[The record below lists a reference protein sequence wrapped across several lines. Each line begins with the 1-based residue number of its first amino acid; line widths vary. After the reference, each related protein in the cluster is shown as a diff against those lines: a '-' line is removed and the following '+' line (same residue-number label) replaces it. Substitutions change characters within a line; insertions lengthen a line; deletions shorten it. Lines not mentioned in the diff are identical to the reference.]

1 MMESQRL
8 VLFVRP
14 AREKGAF
21 VLGLSD
27 PEERFT
33 VGHALYYELG
43 EVRGGDALSSE
54 SVEKIKKEDE
64 GRRARK
70 AALSLLSYADNSR
83 RRLFEKLRHK
93 GISAEIAERAVADM
107 VTEGLLSEERQL
119 ESAVLSLAEHRLF
132 GPYRILADLSSKGY
146 KGEDVRAA
154 IHAAMEKGNIDFN
167 KNLARLFEKK
177 LGENATEEEKR
188 KLKFTYGYKR

>member
-33 VGHALYYELG
+33 VGHALYHELG

-54 SVEKIKKEDE
+54 SVAMIKTEDE
-64 GRRARK
+64 SRRARK

-83 RRLFEKLRHK
+83 RRLFEKLRRK
-93 GISAEIAERAVADM
+93 GISAEIAERTVSDM
-107 VTEGLLSEERQL
+107 IGEGLLSEERQL

-146 KGEDVRAA
+146 RGEDIRAA
-154 IHAAMEKGNIDFN
+154 IHAAMEQGNIDFN

>member
-33 VGHALYYELG
+33 VGHALYHELG

-54 SVEKIKKEDE
+54 SVAMIKTEDE
-64 GRRARK
+64 SRRARK

-83 RRLFEKLRHK
+83 RRLFEKLRRK
-93 GISAEIAERAVADM
+93 GISAEIAERTVSDM
-107 VTEGLLSEERQL
+107 IGEGLLSEERQL

-146 KGEDVRAA
+146 RGEDIRAA
-154 IHAAMEKGNIDFN
+154 IHVAMEKGDIDFN

>member
-54 SVEKIKKEDE
+54 SVERIRREDE
-64 GRRARK
+64 RRRARK
-70 AALSLLSYADNSR
+70 AALSLLAYADNSR
-83 RRLFEKLRHK
+83 RRLFEKLRRK
-93 GISAEIAERAVADM
+93 GISAEIAERTVSDM
-107 VTEGLLSEERQL
+107 IGEGLLSEERQL

-146 KGEDVRAA
+146 KGEDIRAA
-154 IHAAMEKGNIDFN
+154 IHAAMEKGDIDFN

-177 LGENATEEEKR
+177 LGENATEEERR
-188 KLKFTYGYKR
+188 KIKFTYGYKR

>member
-33 VGHALYYELG
+33 VGHALYHELG

-54 SVEKIKKEDE
+54 SVERIKKEDE
-64 GRRARK
+64 SRRARK

-83 RRLFEKLRHK
+83 RRLFEKLRRK
-93 GISAEIAERAVADM
+93 GISAEIAERTVSDM
-107 VTEGLLSEERQL
+107 IGEGLLSEERQL

-146 KGEDVRAA
+146 RGEDIRAA
-154 IHAAMEKGNIDFN
+154 IHAAMEKGDIDFN
-167 KNLARLFEKK
+167 QNLARLFEKK

>member
-1 MMESQRL
+1 MMQSQRR
-8 VLFVRP
+8 VMFVRP

-27 PEERFT
+27 PEEKYT
-33 VGHALYYELG
+33 VGHALYMQIG

-54 SVEKIKKEDE
+54 SVAMIKTEDE
-64 GRRARK
+64 SRRARK

-83 RRLFEKLRHK
+83 RRLFEKLRRK
-93 GISAEIAERAVADM
+93 GISAEIAERTVSDM
-107 VTEGLLSEERQL
+107 IGEGLLSEERQL

-146 KGEDVRAA
+146 RGEDIRAA
-154 IHAAMEKGNIDFN
+154 IHAAMEKGDIDFN